1 MENGATSIGCRRL
14 TLLPNVLIADLNNFA
29 RYPTLSVGYL
39 AACCREA
46 GFPVRVFSPLS
57 VGVRGVE
64 RERPATRL
72 SRLAEQV
79 NFAFALSPF
88 DALRGAREWVGT
100 HLVSSLSRHAGRVA
114 AEFGRE
120 IERGRPDIVL
130 VSSYL
135 MYRPIVESIARKCEV
150 LGIPVLLGGPY
161 FAQPEVI
168 SDWISIRG
176 LTALAAGEVESR
188 LPEIVR
194 SILAGDD
201 PTRWEGI
208 VVPDAETGFRGSIA
222 RPSRA
227 LDSIP
232 FPDFGDFPWSRYPER
247 IIPVLTGRGC
257 AWGACSFCSD
267 VTGTAGRTFRSR
279 DADRVLDEIRAQ
291 YETFG
296 AKLFV
301 FTDMK
306 LNGDLAMWRSL
317 LERFQDAAPGGRWI
331 ASVHVN
337 AVGESGLGAAELR
350 QAAKAGCVRLTTG
363 LESGSQRMLDAMK
376 KGTRVEAVS
385 AYLHDAKSAGISTR
399 ATMIVGHP
407 GEAVEDV
414 RASERFV
421 ASHRGVIER
430 IKLCSF
436 SRTIGTPID
445 RQLRKQAEVEPRI
458 LPIERPIAGS
468 DGLHAIPGTAKVDHA
483 SSAARGRSYRRAVAA
498 LVDAVHAVNRTRLP
512 EHAAVFEGVM

>member
-1 MENGATSIGCRRL
+1 M

-39 AACCREA
+39 AASCRKA
-46 GFPVRVFSPLS
+46 DFPVRVFSPLS

-64 RERPATRL
+64 RERPATRT
-72 SRLAEQV
+72 SWLAEQV
-79 NFAFALSPF
+79 NFALALSPF
-88 DALRGAREWVGT
+88 DSFRAAREWVGT
-100 HLVSSLSRHAGRVA
+100 HLVSSLSRHARQVD

-120 IERGRPDIVL
+120 IARGRPNIVL

-135 MYRPIVESIARKCEV
+135 MYRPVVEAIARRCQS

-168 SDWISIRG
+168 SDWISIPG

-188 LPEIVR
+188 LPEIIR
-194 SILAGDD
+194 SILAGED
-201 PTRWEGI
+201 PARWEGI

-232 FPDFGDFPWSRYPER
+232 IPDFRDFPWSRYPER
-247 IIPVLTGRGC
+247 IVPVLTGRGC
-257 AWGACSFCSD
+257 AWGVCSFCSD

-279 DADRVLDEIRAQ
+279 NVDQVLEEIRAQ
-291 YETFG
+291 YEELG

-306 LNGDLAMWRSL
+306 LNGDLAMWRAL
-317 LERFQDAAPGGRWI
+317 LDRFQEAAPGGRWI

-337 AVGESGLGAAELR
+337 AVGEAGLGAADLR

-376 KGTRVEAVS
+376 KGTRIEAVS
-385 AYLHDAKSAGISTR
+385 TYLHDAKSAGISTR
-399 ATMIVGHP
+399 ATMIVGYP

-421 ASHRGVIER
+421 ASHRDVIER

-445 RQLRKQAEVEPRI
+445 RQLRKRGRVDSRVR
-458 LPIERPIAGS
+458 PIEPVIGDS
-468 DGLHAIPGTAKVDHA
+468 DGLHAIPGTAKVDYS
-483 SSAARGRSYRRAVAA
+483 SSAARRSSYRRAVVA
-498 LVDAVHAVNRTRLP
+498 LVDAVHAVNQSRLP